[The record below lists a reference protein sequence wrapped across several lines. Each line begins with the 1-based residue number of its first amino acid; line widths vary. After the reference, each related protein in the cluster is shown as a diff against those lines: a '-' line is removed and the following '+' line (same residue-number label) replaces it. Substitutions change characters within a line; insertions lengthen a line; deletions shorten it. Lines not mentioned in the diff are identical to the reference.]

1 MIQDKTFTNKAS
13 HIDNRNREKY
23 LYFYN
28 PLFIKFVFN
37 NLQHYQG

>member
-23 LYFYN
+23 FNFYN
-28 PLFIKFVFN
+28 PLCIKFVFN
-37 NLQHYQG
+37 NL

>member
-1 MIQDKTFTNKAS
+1 MIQEKTFTNKAS

-23 LYFYN
+23 VYN